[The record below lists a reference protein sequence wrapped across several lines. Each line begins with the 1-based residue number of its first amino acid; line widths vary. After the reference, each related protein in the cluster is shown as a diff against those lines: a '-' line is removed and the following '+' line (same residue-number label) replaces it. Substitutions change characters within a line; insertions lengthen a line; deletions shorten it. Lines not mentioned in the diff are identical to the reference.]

1 MVLSGRIEAHEVR
14 IGSKIGGRIAQVLVD
29 EGSVVKASQVIARF
43 KTYDLLAKR
52 NQAEAAVKQTE
63 ANLEKSSDTGQ
74 GQKRLIK

>member
-1 MVLSGRIEAHEVR
+1 M
-14 IGSKIGGRIAQVLVD
+14 
-29 EGSVVKASQVIARF
+29 KAGQVIARF
-43 KTYDLLAKR
+43 KTYGLLAKR